1 MRYFCKKYR
10 INMKKYVSLIAFLL
24 MTTLAMAQSTG
35 KQYLYRVYLTDK
47 KGTPYSLKQP
57 EKFLSPKA
65 IERRKKQHLK
75 LDATDLPVSPQYI
88 TAVEQ
93 LGVKVVSKSKWNN
106 TLVVSTN
113 DEAVAKQLQQQG
125 FVRKVVKVWTSPD
138 SVKYAKRYALTSLT
152 KKDTIMADYYG
163 AGQRQIT
170 MLGGDSLHAAGY
182 TGRGITIAVVDG
194 GFMNVDSIPS
204 MQRIDILGS
213 RDFVATGRHQLFD
226 ELDHGTSVLSCIAMK
241 EPYLMVGTAPDASF
255 WLLRSEDSYS
265 ESLVEEDYWA
275 AAVEFA
281 DSVGADIIS
290 SSLGYYEFDDK
301 STSHQYKELN
311 GRTALISCSSSLLAG
326 KGIVHVNSAG
336 NAGRGTWKK
345 IGFPADAIDMLT
357 VGAGDS
363 SKKNAVFSSLGP
375 AADGRVKPDVMAMGL
390 NTAVVKGNGRLGK
403 ANGTSFSCPVTAG
416 MVACLWQALPQKT
429 AKEIIEIVRQNG
441 DNYTTPDNV
450 FGYGFPNYWQAYIK
464 NK

>member
-1 MRYFCKKYR
+1 
-10 INMKKYVSLIAFLL
+10 
-24 MTTLAMAQSTG
+24 
-35 KQYLYRVYLTDK
+35 
-47 KGTPYSLKQP
+47 
-57 EKFLSPKA
+57 
-65 IERRKKQHLK
+65 
-75 LDATDLPVSPQYI
+75 
-88 TAVEQ
+88 
-93 LGVKVVSKSKWNN
+93 
-106 TLVVSTN
+106 
-113 DEAVAKQLQQQG
+113 
-125 FVRKVVKVWTSPD
+125 
-138 SVKYAKRYALTSLT
+138 
-152 KKDTIMADYYG
+152 
-163 AGQRQIT
+163 
-170 MLGGDSLHAAGY
+170 
-182 TGRGITIAVVDG
+182 
-194 GFMNVDSIPS
+194 

-357 VGAGDS
+357 VGAADS
-363 SKKNAVFSSLGP
+363 SKKNTVFSSLGP